1 MTNNNAF
8 PFQQMDIYVAAR
20 ELAALVHSARI
31 SDAELRDQATR
42 ASKSVFLNVCEGLPS
57 GAPGVRR
64 RHFDI
69 ANGSLHEV
77 VGALDLAAAI
87 GALAPDAAERGQV
100 LALRVKRMLRALTV
114 GGRAAPA
121 SR

>member
-1 MTNNNAF
+1 MANDTLF
-8 PFQQMDIYVAAR
+8 PFQQLDIYRAAR

-31 SDAELRDQATR
+31 ADTELRDQATR

-57 GAPGVRR
+57 ESAGVRR
-64 RHFDI
+64 RHFAI

-77 VGALDLAAAI
+77 VGAIDLAQAI
-87 GALAPDAAERGQV
+87 GALAPEPAARAQA
-100 LALRVKRMLRALTV
+100 LALRVKRMLRALSA